1 MKQLSSRQES
11 SPMNIFRRSIFVF
24 GLLCLS
30 LPLAQTSF
38 AQSSQASLTIDPA
51 RFPRNTVFYLL
62 WRGAPSADARRAN
75 SLYSLWDDPGFAPA
89 RNAMLDSFMKDSRKS
104 SDGKPQLTRD
114 EISEFTTL
122 LENPMTLGFVMDP
135 KPASAK
141 PAANSTLAKPENA
154 HKWNGFFFI
163 YDRTGNE
170 ALLAKALLRFRS
182 GSKEPPKMTAF
193 AISGLPA
200 LKVEYKTETDYW
212 LESGKYVIS
221 SGEPSVIEQV
231 IRGLK
236 IPTPPSKSQLISQ
249 NDMDAVRDAL
259 RKANPANV
267 PASNFLGGVAA
278 YKEASPALNNGAVEI
293 FVNIADAIKLA
304 GDTPGPQGIRPSMV
318 LDSMRMGAVHSFT
331 GRVLLDGAK
340 TRFQVGL
347 LGDTTAGSIYD
358 IWDAGQTK
366 PASIA
371 YISPAT
377 ASYREAQFNLN
388 GLYALALRVITPFIP
403 KGQAE
408 PANMMEAAAQLKL
421 GMSTS
426 EALNAF
432 TGEFGSLD
440 SGSTFEFGK
449 GIYFIGVRNRDVA
462 LKLLRRAFLDNIT
475 ADEDEAGVTCF
486 TLDMNRPAAGQSA
499 NARSKFYLAVTKDII
514 LLSAHRESLKAP
526 LAQNASAAAPAQ
538 LAPFFA
544 SHNDGHASINGLSFT
559 DWQKFDWNSLKD
571 LPSRNKTAGT
581 STLLGFAPDKSD
593 PAKSKSWLDEIDPKV
608 FTKHLHLGLGY
619 SWKDANGLHFDGW
632 ID

>member
-1 MKQLSSRQES
+1 MEQLSSRQES

-51 RFPRNTVFYLL
+51 RFPRNTVFSLL

-221 SGEPSVIEQV
+221 SGEPSVI
-231 IRGLK
+231 K
-236 IPTPPSKSQLISQ
+236 
-249 NDMDAVRDAL
+249 
-259 RKANPANV
+259 
-267 PASNFLGGVAA
+267 
-278 YKEASPALNNGAVEI
+278 
-293 FVNIADAIKLA
+293 
-304 GDTPGPQGIRPSMV
+304 
-318 LDSMRMGAVHSFT
+318 
-331 GRVLLDGAK
+331 
-340 TRFQVGL
+340 
-347 LGDTTAGSIYD
+347 
-358 IWDAGQTK
+358 
-366 PASIA
+366 
-371 YISPAT
+371 
-377 ASYREAQFNLN
+377 
-388 GLYALALRVITPFIP
+388 
-403 KGQAE
+403 
-408 PANMMEAAAQLKL
+408 
-421 GMSTS
+421 
-426 EALNAF
+426 
-432 TGEFGSLD
+432 
-440 SGSTFEFGK
+440 
-449 GIYFIGVRNRDVA
+449 
-462 LKLLRRAFLDNIT
+462 
-475 ADEDEAGVTCF
+475 
-486 TLDMNRPAAGQSA
+486 
-499 NARSKFYLAVTKDII
+499 
-514 LLSAHRESLKAP
+514 
-526 LAQNASAAAPAQ
+526 
-538 LAPFFA
+538 
-544 SHNDGHASINGLSFT
+544 
-559 DWQKFDWNSLKD
+559 
-571 LPSRNKTAGT
+571 
-581 STLLGFAPDKSD
+581 
-593 PAKSKSWLDEIDPKV
+593 
-608 FTKHLHLGLGY
+608 
-619 SWKDANGLHFDGW
+619 
-632 ID
+632 